1 MCRNNGRRTMKE
13 KKEEEVFMQPRP
25 YRYHGRELTGR
36 HQHASFT
43 WCALTD
49 HLPLRRATFHSRK
62 GFGGGGSR
70 HFVNEICLT
79 IWEWGIPSSR
89 SVEIEIYV
97 WCFLLWSPSP
107 RTWGLRNMQ
116 EKYIYTGKA
125 LVYSYNRNVK
135 HDTHEYWPK
144 WIGSCVKKRSPKV

>member
-1 MCRNNGRRTMKE
+1 MWQQWAKNDEGEGRRRSVYAATALSISWS
-13 KKEEEVFMQPRP
+13 RANWASST
-25 YRYHGRELTGR
+25 RELHMVR
-36 HQHASFT
+36 
-43 WCALTD
+43 TD
-49 HLPLRRATFHSRK
+49 WPLATPTSYFPLK
-62 GFGGGGSR
+62 EGVWGGGSR

-107 RTWGLRNMQ
+107 RTSELRNML
-116 EKYIYTGKA
+116 EKCSYTGKA

-144 WIGSCVKKRSPKV
+144 WIGSCVQKRSPKV